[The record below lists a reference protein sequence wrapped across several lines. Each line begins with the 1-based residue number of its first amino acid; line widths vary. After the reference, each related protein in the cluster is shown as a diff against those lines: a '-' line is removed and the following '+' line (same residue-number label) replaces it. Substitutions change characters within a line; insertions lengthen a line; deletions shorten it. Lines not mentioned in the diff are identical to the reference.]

1 MRFDNPTV
9 MMFDNASVSI
19 LVSHYGYLAIFWFL
33 AGGMIGLPLPE
44 ETVMVFIGYLVYA
57 GQLEYMP
64 TLISA
69 VIGSLTGI
77 TISFLIGRNIGIPVL
92 DRFGNR
98 IGLTQK
104 RIDQVEKWFNRFGK
118 FALPIG
124 YFVPG
129 VRHFM
134 AYFAGIS
141 NLPYR
146 IFAFYAYI
154 GGIFWVVL
162 FVSLGR
168 FLGEGWFR
176 VSRSIQHYWLPIILV
191 LFLVAGLGYV
201 VYRRNQS
208 QPDDL
213 LKREE

>member
-1 MRFDNPTV
+1 MWFENATV
-9 MMFDNASVSI
+9 MMFENASV

-33 AGGMIGLPLPE
+33 AGGMVGLPLPE

-57 GQLEYMP
+57 GRLEYVP

-69 VIGSLTGI
+69 IIGSLTGV
-77 TISFLIGRNIGIPVL
+77 TISFLIGRNIGIPII

-141 NLPYR
+141 HLPYR
-146 IFAFYAYI
+146 TFALYAYI

-191 LFLVAGLGYV
+191 LFSVAGLGYV

-208 QPDDL
+208 QPDGL

>member
-1 MRFDNPTV
+1 
-9 MMFDNASVSI
+9 MMFENASVSV

-44 ETVMVFIGYLVYA
+44 ETVMVFLGYLVYA
-57 GQLEYMP
+57 GRLEYMP

-69 VIGSLTGI
+69 GIGSLTGV
-77 TISFLIGRNIGIPVL
+77 TISFLIGRNIGVPII

-104 RIDQVEKWFNRFGK
+104 RINQVEKWFNRFGK

-141 NLPYR
+141 HLPYR
-146 IFAFYAYI
+146 TFALYAYI

-168 FLGEGWFR
+168 FLGEGWFK
-176 VSRSIQHYWLPIILV
+176 VSQSIHHNWVPITIIL
-191 LFLVAGLGYV
+191 LTLACLGYII
-201 VYRRNQS
+201 YRRYQLQIANLFKVDRKA
-208 QPDDL
+208 PVND
-213 LKREE
+213 E